1 MSVKLIIMFN
11 IILAESA
18 LERVPKLLWRHSSV
32 FERAKRLNKQP
43 RQILLDRS
51 FHHRAMLKLRNG
63 EKRGRPDIVHFCL
76 LEALGTPLNRENML
90 KISVHT
96 FDDYII
102 YLNPKVRLPRNYDRF
117 VGLIEQMYKLGKIIK
132 ENVTLLELKKGSL
145 SNLVEE
151 MKPSYIIALSRI
163 GEPRL
168 LSEVT
173 RILVKKENP
182 LVLIGAF
189 PKGHFSNKTRKISN
203 ELISI
208 DPEMLEAWIVTSR
221 LIYEYERTIKL
232 PEKRIKL
239 ENIL

>member
-1 MSVKLIIMFN
+1 MLNLIVMLN
-11 IILAESA
+11 IILTESA
-18 LERVPKLLWRHSSV
+18 LERVPKPLWHYSSV
-32 FERAKRLNKQP
+32 AERAKRLNKQP
-43 RQILLDRS
+43 GQMLLDRS
-51 FHHRAMLKLRNG
+51 FHHGAMLNLRNG

-76 LEALGTPLNRENML
+76 LEALGTPLNKENLL
-90 KISVHT
+90 KICVHT

-117 VGLIEQMYKLGKIIK
+117 VGLIEQMYKLDKIAK

-145 SNLVEE
+145 SNLVGE

-163 GEPRL
+163 GKPRL
-168 LSEVT
+168 LREVT
-173 RILVKKENP
+173 RILVKKESP

-189 PKGHFSNKTRKISN
+189 PKGNFSGETRKISN

-208 DPEMLEAWIVTSR
+208 DPEMLEAWIVISR
-221 LIYEYERTIKL
+221 LIYEYERAIKL

-239 ENIL
+239 SVL